1 MDRETLKSMRIENA
15 RTYGEK
21 AFNAEI
27 DAALAEPWRRLFWAV
42 LALVATAALVAIA
55 LR

>member
-1 MDRETLKSMRIENA
+1 MDRETLKSMRIKDPI
-15 RTYGEK
+15 TYGEK
-21 AFNAEI
+21 AANAEI

-55 LR
+55 MR